1 MMNRIFK
8 YIESAG
14 IATALVVALLCS
26 CSDNEISRTQTE
38 VSISYPA
45 DAEGLTI
52 VSEEIKAVNL
62 STGQTQI
69 LPSKSKIDIVSGLY
83 DFIYSAEVR
92 FSSSNG
98 TETSTMKG
106 TLSGKAENVS
116 ITQSPCNVNI
126 ETFLSAENADFII
139 EEIFFTGTLRP
150 SGSAYYG
157 DGYIKIFNNTDHV
170 LYADGV
176 GFCESKFKSTANT
189 EYSPDI
195 RKDTMTIQSLYIIPG
210 SGHDHPVL
218 PGQSLLLCDTGID
231 HRNANTN
238 SFDLSAADFEWYDV
252 SQNPSTLDID
262 SETVPN
268 LDKWYCYTES
278 FYTLHNR
285 GFTSIALVRVPIDK
299 QTYLKDFW
307 YSYDYT
313 VYTAAGA
320 FPMQQQAFK
329 MPNNWILDGV
339 NLSVEAA
346 RLWNVLPPSVDA
358 GWTHCGT
365 TDNDKTRFFKSVRR
379 KVQYINSDG
388 TRHLKDTNNSTDDF
402 NADCIPSVIE
412 LQKSVI
418 ATDGTKAEAT
428 TLDGATSVN

>member
-1 MMNRIFK
+1 MNRIFK

-126 ETFLSAENADFII
+126 ETFLSAENDDFII

-157 DGYIKIFNNTDHV
+157 
-170 LYADGV
+170 
-176 GFCESKFKSTANT
+176 
-189 EYSPDI
+189 
-195 RKDTMTIQSLYIIPG
+195 
-210 SGHDHPVL
+210 
-218 PGQSLLLCDTGID
+218 
-231 HRNANTN
+231 
-238 SFDLSAADFEWYDV
+238 
-252 SQNPSTLDID
+252 
-262 SETVPN
+262 
-268 LDKWYCYTES
+268 
-278 FYTLHNR
+278 
-285 GFTSIALVRVPIDK
+285 
-299 QTYLKDFW
+299 
-307 YSYDYT
+307 
-313 VYTAAGA
+313 
-320 FPMQQQAFK
+320 
-329 MPNNWILDGV
+329 
-339 NLSVEAA
+339 
-346 RLWNVLPPSVDA
+346 
-358 GWTHCGT
+358 
-365 TDNDKTRFFKSVRR
+365 
-379 KVQYINSDG
+379 
-388 TRHLKDTNNSTDDF
+388 
-402 NADCIPSVIE
+402 
-412 LQKSVI
+412 
-418 ATDGTKAEAT
+418 
-428 TLDGATSVN
+428 